1 MSTVLEHD
9 LIDTLALNTVARA
22 VGVDAAKAK
31 ALLLGLVGLEQFE
44 RIVERAKG
52 DRLRLMNAKTKSEVE
67 SERYRRRVRK
77 ERA

>member
-1 MSTVLEHD
+1 MTTVLEHD

-22 VGVDAAKAK
+22 VGVDVAKAK

-52 DRLRLMNAKTKSEVE
+52 DRLRLMNAKTKREVE